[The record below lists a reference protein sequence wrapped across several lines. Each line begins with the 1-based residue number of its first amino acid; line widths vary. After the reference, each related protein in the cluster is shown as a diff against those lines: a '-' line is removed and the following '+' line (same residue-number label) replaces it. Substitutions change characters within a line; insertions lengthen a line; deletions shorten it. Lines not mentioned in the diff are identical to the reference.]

1 MKKFLLL
8 VISGFLLIVFPHE
21 SNPSEFRQRLEA
33 VMGVKKI
40 PHATESLFTNVL
52 MQEKLKQLKALQEER
67 DHIKVVQQEEA
78 PALRALLES
87 LRNELEAAKE
97 QIRKRP
103 DDDILSQLSTVLN
116 ETVQV
121 TKDIPRLREQLV
133 KLLNEFIKSLSS
145 FIEDKDFSSF
155 RKEKLQEFLI
165 YSFEDL
171 QKLYEMIGDQEKR
184 VTQLGEQESNSKAE
198 LENLKKSIT
207 ATKDAYKKRQEE
219 RAAKNNAS
227 DSKADDRSI
236 ALINAEERL
245 YKQKQKRDDIQLR
258 YVSQQLAYLAFQHF
272 IAKTQLDILKE
283 HKNKIKGSIK
293 VTESSVIQAQ
303 EDLKKKQREY
313 FATKE
318 QYRLEID
325 QFTVQ
330 QKKVE
335 QEVQGLSKYY
345 NIALGTDI
353 DDWTYTPKKSVS
365 SYIGLCYVGLANT
378 ELLTI
383 KLKQEMI
390 EAQSALLD
398 AQAMYEKIQVR
409 IKESYYKITS
419 RALTTDEAL
428 AREIKLYDEPKSE
441 AQVALTRYKDK
452 LARASAL
459 LNSRKKILDTLNSL
473 KNNIV
478 QQQETVFK
486 DNELA
491 YNQCLQ
497 MLSIAEK
504 HLQEQVAI
512 LGKLTGVYS
521 GIMAEYTGTTQVIQF
536 IVEEFQTSPLYNR
549 SELAIAWDA
558 VRSSLADIRLFI
570 DDVGGYV
577 TQLQPKQL
585 LNAAFGILKNPQQ
598 LFMSLILL
606 LSLIA
611 ALWAVRWLIGLLHTV
626 LVRLSTRRRGFV
638 RFLMLWSVA
647 ILHFI
652 RNYYVSIMIWI
663 ILFAMLTF
671 EKTTDYYLI
680 ILFYLVSIPFFIY
693 LINRFIKFIIA
704 FNEQHDYVFLAPDF
718 QRRFAMVISFLL
730 YATVTIFFF
739 RMAFMLS
746 GYYGSEVPTILLAL
760 NFIIFQ
766 ISLILLIAKDQ
777 ILNLIPTSN
786 DFWIWFRGRVDRYY
800 LLLLLFVIATIVM
813 SNPYV
818 GYGKLVL
825 HVLLA
830 LVYTALLFIGLFWL
844 HGMFKR
850 GTSRILFA
858 QEDEGVRERFYNA
871 KTWYGIAIIASFVIV
886 GLIGIIVGSHIWGPI
901 LPGSILPKITF
912 GTVREWF
919 YTPLIEGVEPVINL
933 SAIVK
938 LLLFIVGGVLF
949 AQALNRFV
957 YDKVFDLLLVDT
969 GVQHT
974 VTTISQYLVIIVAIL
989 LGFNSIGLGGPVSFL
1004 LLSLSFSLGWVLKEP
1019 LSDFVA
1025 YFIILVQRPI
1035 KIGDFIN
1042 IDENISGIVRKIT
1055 PRAVIIRRKNST
1067 TLVVPNFSIISKTIV
1082 NWNYTSGFIAFGDIY
1097 VRIDY
1102 AEDPEKVRRLLF
1114 EALESHPSVLKNPKP
1129 MVRLDEFGMY
1139 GYTFT
1144 VRGFLS
1150 SMYVLDQW
1158 DIAADIR
1165 IRILKK
1171 LHEHKIR
1178 IARPAQPQM
1187 VENDDQKKLP
1197 GENEQFRAND

>member
-1 MKKFLLL
+1 MKKFLLFSISLLL
-8 VISGFLLIVFPHE
+8 VLCNQVSIASDL
-21 SNPSEFRQRLEA
+21 RQRLEA

-52 MQEKLKQLKALQEER
+52 MQEKLKQLKSLQEER
-67 DHIKVVQQEEA
+67 DQIKKTQQEEA

-87 LRNELEAAKE
+87 LKSELEATRE
-97 QIRKRP
+97 QQRRHSEY
-103 DDDILSQLSTVLN
+103 DALSQLSTTLN
-116 ETVQV
+116 ETIQV
-121 TKDIPRLREQLV
+121 TKDVPRLREELV
-133 KLLNEFIKSLSS
+133 KLLNEFIKSLST
-145 FIEDKDFSSF
+145 FIEDKDFSGF

-171 QKLYEMIGDQEKR
+171 QKLYEMISDQEKR
-184 VTQLGEQESNSKAE
+184 VAQLAEQEANNKTE
-198 LENLKKSIT
+198 LENLKKSIA

-219 RAAKNNAS
+219 RAAAKNNNS
-227 DSKADDRSI
+227 DANERSI
-236 ALINAEERL
+236 ALVNAEDRL

-258 YVSQQLAYLAFQHF
+258 FVSQQLAYISFQHF

-303 EDLKKKQREY
+303 EELKKKQREY

-318 QYRLEID
+318 QYRQEID
-325 QFTVQ
+325 QFTAQ
-330 QKKVE
+330 QKKLE
-335 QEVQGLSKYY
+335 MEVQGLSKYY
-345 NIALGTDI
+345 SIPLGADI
-353 DDWTYTPKKSVS
+353 DDWTYATKKSVS
-365 SYIGLCYVGLANT
+365 SYVGLCYVGLANT

-383 KLKQEMI
+383 KIRQELI

-452 LARASAL
+452 LARVSTL
-459 LNSRKKILDTLNSL
+459 LNSRKKILDTLSQL
-473 KNNIV
+473 KNSIV
-478 QQQETVFK
+478 QQHDTVFK
-486 DNELA
+486 DNEMA

-497 MLSIAEK
+497 MLDIAEK
-504 HLQEQVAI
+504 HVQEQVAI
-512 LGKLTGVYS
+512 LGKLTGIYS
-521 GIMAEYTGTTQVIQF
+521 GIIAEYNRTIQVIQF

-558 VRSSLADIRLFI
+558 VRNSLADIRLFI
-570 DDVGGYV
+570 DDVGGYMS
-577 TQLQPKQL
+577 QLQPKQL
-585 LNAAFGILKNPQQ
+585 VNSIIGIVKNPQQ

-611 ALWAVRWLIGLLHTV
+611 ALFAVRWFIRMLHAV
-626 LVRLSTRRRGFV
+626 LVKLSTKRRGFM
-638 RFLMLWSVA
+638 RFFLLWAVA

-652 RNYYVSIMIWI
+652 RIYYVSIMIWV
-663 ILFAMLTF
+663 ILFVMLTF
-671 EKTTDYYLI
+671 EKMDYYLL
-680 ILFYLVSIPFFIY
+680 ILFYLASILFFIY
-693 LINRFIKFIIA
+693 LINRFIKFIIS
-704 FNEQHDYVFLAPDF
+704 FNEQHDHVFLAPDF
-718 QRRFAMVISFLL
+718 QRRFALVISFLL

-739 RMAFMLS
+739 RAAFVLS

-777 ILNLIPTSN
+777 ILNLIPTTN
-786 DFWIWFRGRVDRYY
+786 DFWVWFRGRVDRYY
-800 LLLLLFVIATIVM
+800 LLLLLFVIAIIVM

-844 HGMFKR
+844 HGVFKR
-850 GTSRILFA
+850 STSRILFA
-858 QEDEGVRERFYNA
+858 QEDEGVRERFYSA
-871 KTWYGIAIIASFVIV
+871 KTWYGIAIIISFVIV

-919 YTPLIEGVEPVINL
+919 YMPLIEGVEPVINL
-933 SAIVK
+933 SALLK
-938 LLLFIVGGVLF
+938 LVLFIIGGILI
-949 AQALNRFV
+949 AQALNKFV

-974 VTTISQYLVIIVAIL
+974 ITTISQYLVIIIAIL

-1004 LLSLSFSLGWVLKEP
+1004 ILSLSFSLGWVLKEP

-1025 YFIILVQRPI
+1025 YFIILVQRPV
-1035 KIGDFIN
+1035 KIGDYIS
-1042 IDENISGIVRKIT
+1042 IDENITGVVRKIT
-1055 PRAVIIRRKNST
+1055 PRSVIIRRKNST
-1067 TLVVPNFSIISKTIV
+1067 TLVVPNFSVISKTIT
-1082 NWNYTSGFIAFGDIY
+1082 NWNYVSGFIAFGDIY

-1102 AEDPEKVRRLLF
+1102 SQDPEKVRKVLF

-1171 LHEHKIR
+1171 LHEHNIR
-1178 IARPAQPQM
+1178 IACPMPPM
-1187 VENDDQKKLP
+1187 VDQDVKGKPLP
-1197 GENEQFRAND
+1197 GEAEQFKAND